1 MEIDTLIRLTTHGL
15 LLCLY
20 VSLPVV
26 AASALTGLLISFLQ
40 AITSMQ
46 DQSISFGVKLA
57 VVVVVILVT
66 APWAAASV
74 LRFANEIVATAVPS

>member
-1 MEIDTLIRLTTHGL
+1 METDTLIQITTHGL

-20 VSLPVV
+20 ISLPVV
-26 AASALTGLLISFLQ
+26 IASALTGLLISFLQ

-57 VVVVVILVT
+57 VVTVVILVT
-66 APWAAASV
+66 APWGAAAV
-74 LRFANEIVATAVPS
+74 LRFANDILATAVPS